1 MPWAGTTA
9 SRLTAP
15 VAKRGFAS
23 GLRPARPLLHGGRRH
38 DLQLEPADEDADLG
52 DEHAHGDAQ
61 LQSVTGRKLDK
72 VAMEREC
79 TSITMTGLYS
89 NILLA
94 LFKFVGG
101 IFGNSMAM
109 VADGVHSLSD
119 LVTDGI
125 TLWAARLTHKPQDAG
140 HPYGHTHTTHGL
152 AAATAL
158 CIC

>member
-1 MPWAGTTA
+1 M
-9 SRLTAP
+9 
-15 VAKRGFAS
+15 
-23 GLRPARPLLHGGRRH
+23 
-38 DLQLEPADEDADLG
+38 
-52 DEHAHGDAQ
+52 
-61 LQSVTGRKLDK
+61 GRKINK
-72 VAMEREC
+72 KQMEEEC
-79 TSITMTGLYS
+79 TSITMYGLYS

-140 HPYGHTHTTHGL
+140 HPYGQST
-152 AAATAL
+152 ACVFIATGCCCLSA
-158 CIC
+158 C